1 MTQKY
6 RVLRRDRAADTI
18 STTTEFV
25 FKCAGY
31 DYGCANED
39 TRRLGMAHI
48 SVTFDPTGAY
58 PFFTIPL
65 CDLEVV
71 K

>member
-6 RVLRRDRAADTI
+6 RVLRRDRAAVEVPE
-18 STTTEFV
+18 TTVFV
-25 FKCAGY
+25 FECAGY
-31 DYGCANED
+31 DFGCAADD
-39 TRRLGMAHI
+39 TLLLEMAHI